1 MNSGKTLA
9 ACEIIAKLTARGYV
23 CGGAKLTG
31 VAAQR
36 DLLNM
41 ADHGAV
47 HTLSFVDLGLPSTA
61 GMTDVGVHA
70 RKLLRW
76 VETEA
81 GQELDVVVAEAG
93 DGIIGA
99 YGVESVLTDAEF
111 MSHVQAHVLCA
122 NDLVA
127 AWGGVAWLRE
137 RGIEV
142 DGIAG
147 PATDNDVGVSYVRDT
162 LGLPAANA
170 RTDPEALADIV
181 EKAAFEGVL
190 A

>member
-1 MNSGKTLA
+1 
-9 ACEIIAKLTARGYV
+9 
-23 CGGAKLTG
+23 
-31 VAAQR
+31 
-36 DLLNM
+36 
-41 ADHGAV
+41 
-47 HTLSFVDLGLPSTA
+47 
-61 GMTDVGVHA
+61 
-70 RKLLRW
+70 
-76 VETEA
+76 
-81 GQELDVVVAEAG
+81 
-93 DGIIGA
+93 
-99 YGVESVLTDAEF
+99 
-111 MSHVQAHVLCA
+111 
-122 NDLVA
+122 
-127 AWGGVAWLRE
+127 VAWLRE